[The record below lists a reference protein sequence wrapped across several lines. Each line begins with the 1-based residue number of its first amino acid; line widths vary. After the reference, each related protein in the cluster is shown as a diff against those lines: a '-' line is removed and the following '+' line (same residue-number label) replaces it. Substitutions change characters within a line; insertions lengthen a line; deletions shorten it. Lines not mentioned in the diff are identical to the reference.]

1 MQFVLRPGTTV
12 SPRKGWPP
20 KVGNGRK
27 AAQKPI
33 RVSPGGSPV
42 EAVSAAG
49 AASFFVS
56 DPDNSR
62 AVHRPSALENRRFR
76 SLLLGLAGLPIAAV
90 YAWQALLQPIFFG
103 GYLGD
108 FQESYMRAAG
118 RLAAGL
124 DPYDLCATMGCL
136 EPTGPQYVMP
146 PVLAWMLQ
154 PLVGV
159 DRTAITI
166 GAVLLLNASVF
177 LFIWLVL
184 RALRVVDWQLAALLC
199 LVALGFEPTS
209 ANVSEGQVN
218 LILLALSGIWF
229 AAWVEDRWWGGAALG
244 AAIAVKL
251 IQGPIALLVL
261 WGRQWAMLAAAAA
274 TGLVLWLLG
283 APQYLLEYLLKVLP
297 QVSQG
302 TGLFENH
309 SPGGTLARLFDPA
322 TFFTDRGSPAPARL
336 LTVLVA
342 LAALAVTFYIL
353 RPPSRSRQGRA
364 LEAAAAVAV
373 TPLVASYSWGTHLVL
388 LLLPMFV
395 LIVWSV
401 ARRDW
406 LVLGL
411 VALGW
416 LCIGPAHKLMQALL
430 VTGYSD
436 VAVLRVLAELGV
448 VGVTSVWAAAL
459 IAVRRSAHGL
469 HAADED
475 RSEREEHDRAREQHA
490 VTRGGGDVLVEVV
503 DH

>member
-1 MQFVLRPGTTV
+1 M
-12 SPRKGWPP
+12 
-20 KVGNGRK
+20 
-27 AAQKPI
+27 
-33 RVSPGGSPV
+33 
-42 EAVSAAG
+42 SAAG

-56 DPDNSR
+56 GVDNSR
-62 AVHRPSALENRRFR
+62 AVRHTSALGNRRFR
-76 SLLLGLAGLPIAAV
+76 SLLLALAGLPVAAQYV
-90 YAWQALLQPIFFG
+90 WEALVQPIFFG

-118 RLAAGL
+118 RLASGL

-159 DRTAITI
+159 DHTVITI
-166 GAVLLLNASVF
+166 GAVLVLNACLF
-177 LFIWLVL
+177 LFLWLVL
-184 RALRVVDWQLAALLC
+184 RALRVADWQVAALLC

-218 LILLALSGIWF
+218 LVLLALSGIWF
-229 AAWVEDRWWGGAALG
+229 ASWVNGRWWGGAALG

-251 IQGPIALLVL
+251 IQGPLALLVL
-261 WGRQWAMLAAAAA
+261 WGKRWAMFAAAMAA
-274 TGLVLWLLG
+274 GAVMWIAG
-283 APQYLLEYLLKVLP
+283 APQYLFEYLFKVLP

-322 TFFTDRGSPAPARL
+322 TFFVDRGSPGPARL
-336 LTVLVA
+336 LTMLVA
-342 LAALAVTFYIL
+342 LAALAVTFYVL
-353 RPPSRSRQGRA
+353 RSPSKSRQGRA
-364 LEAAAAVAV
+364 LEAAAIVAV
-373 TPLVASYSWGTHLVL
+373 TPLVATYSWGTHLVL

-395 LIVWSV
+395 LIDWSL

-411 VALGW
+411 VVLGW
-416 LCIGPAHKLMQALL
+416 LCIGPGHKLMQALL

-448 VGVTSVWAAAL
+448 VGIAGVWTAAL
-459 IAVRRSAHGL
+459 VAVRRSAHGL
-469 HAADED
+469 DAADED
-475 RSEREEHDRAREQHA
+475 RPERKEDDRAREQHA
-490 VTRGGGDVLVEVV
+490 VARGGGDVLVEVV